1 MGKIANTKLWL
12 LELKMLG
19 RNGRTSKGYEEE
31 AVSQQVGGKP
41 KKNADLPA
49 KESKNIKAEVVS
61 KNVR

>member
-1 MGKIANTKLWL
+1 
-12 LELKMLG
+12 MLG